1 MKILFFQS
9 LSVRLKL
16 LTALWLVVA
25 LGAISFTLL
34 LSWRMQGA
42 GAAINDMGSL
52 RMQSYRLGL
61 SINGYAPKNT
71 VSQHIEQFEQTLTT
85 LQQGDPLRPLFL
97 PNNQEV
103 KDEMYQLQHNWH
115 NDIKPHF
122 QAALNQQTRVNREK
136 IDQFIVQI
144 DNLTNT
150 IEQIQ
155 SNRLNLLRLF
165 QMSLLVLVL
174 ISAGVVTYLLNLWV
188 LEPLSKLQS
197 GVHSIHNGQFG
208 VQVPIDNVS
217 EFAELDNGFNQM
229 STHLRHLYG
238 NLEQQVAQKTHDL
251 AQQTQTLAT
260 LYDFSKLLSQASN
273 ATEACDDFLAKLTQL
288 IDMQAVSIRLIDFKR
303 QKLDLIAQ
311 IGLPETLQTAHACQQ
326 LDECLCGNAVQS
338 NSWQPIHFHQQKS
351 DEPINEMSCR
361 QLGFHYLRVFQIR
374 YNGQDLGVLTLYFRE
389 EYELGSWEDVINSIC
404 NQLGGAVTN
413 FRLADESRQLAVLQ
427 ERNLMA
433 QGLHDSIAQTLNF
446 LNLQTQMLESSLKAK
461 NEAEIAETLQFIKE
475 GVKECYDDVRELLLN
490 FRTKITRKEFAEA
503 VDTLAQR
510 FRQQT
515 HSDVSVVWRGDGMP
529 LSSEQQLQFIF
540 ILQESLSNIRKHA
553 QADFVKIIF
562 ENHEDFVMSIEDNGH
577 GFDVN
582 LLNSLSGNHV
592 GLGIMRERAL
602 RIHAQFDLQSSPNH
616 GTQIRLILPKSERI
630 LE

>member
-1 MKILFFQS
+1 MVFFRS

-61 SINGYAPKNT
+61 AINGRAPESV
-71 VSQHIEQFEQTLTT
+71 VSQHIEHFEQTLNN
-85 LQQGDPLRPLFL
+85 LQHGDPLRPLFL
-97 PNNQEV
+97 PNNPEIREGMQ
-103 KDEMYQLQHNWH
+103 QLLREWH
-115 NDIKPHF
+115 TNIKPHF
-122 QAALNQQTRVNREK
+122 QAAFQRQTR
-136 IDQFIVQI
+136 IDRDAIEQFINQI
-144 DNLTNT
+144 DHLTYY
-150 IEQIQ
+150 IEQAQ
-155 SNRLNLLRLF
+155 SNHLNLLRLF

-174 ISAGVVTYLLNLWV
+174 ISAAVVTYWLNSWV
-188 LEPLSKLQS
+188 LEPLKDLQM
-197 GVHSIHNGQFG
+197 GVHNVHQGQFG
-208 VQVPIDNVS
+208 VQVPVNNVS

-260 LYDFSKLLSQASN
+260 LYDFSKLLNQAN
-273 ATEACDDFLAKLTQL
+273 HAAEACDDFLAELMKR
-288 IDMQAVSIRLIDFKR
+288 IHAQAASIRLIDFKR

-311 IGLPETLQTAHACQQ
+311 MGLPESLQTAEACQK
-326 LDECLCGNAVQS
+326 LDDCLCGKAVQN

-351 DEPINEMSCR
+351 ATWINEANCR

-374 YNGQDLGVLTLYFRE
+374 YNGQDLGVLTLYFQQEQTLGAWE
-389 EYELGSWEDVINSIC
+389 EVINSLC
-404 NQLGGAVTN
+404 HQLGSTVIN

-461 NEAEIAETLQFIKE
+461 NEAEVAESLQFIKD

-515 HSDVSVVWRGDGMP
+515 HSHVSVTWGGDGVP
-529 LSSEQQLQFIF
+529 LSSEQQLQFLF

-553 QADFVKIIF
+553 QAHDVKISF
-562 ENHEDFVMSIEDNGH
+562 ENHDDFVMSIQDNGR
-577 GFDVN
+577 GFD
-582 LLNSLSGNHV
+582 LNTLDLLSGSHV
-592 GLGIMRERAL
+592 GLGIMRERAG
-602 RIHAQFDLQSSPNH
+602 RINAQFDLQSAPHH
-616 GTQIRLILPKSERI
+616 GTQVRLILPKNERI

>member
-1 MKILFFQS
+1 MKIFFQS

-16 LTALWLVVA
+16 LTALWLLVA

-61 SINGYAPKNT
+61 SINSHAPEHA
-71 VSQHIEQFEQTLTT
+71 VSQHIAQFEHTLNK
-85 LQQGDPLRPLFL
+85 LQRGDPLRPLFL
-97 PNNQEV
+97 PDNQEI
-103 KDEMYQLQHNWH
+103 EQNMNQLQHNWQT
-115 NDIKPHF
+115 DIKPHF
-122 QAALNQQTRVNREK
+122 QAAFHQQTRVNRNK

-144 DNLTNT
+144 DHLTHI
-150 IEQIQ
+150 IEKTQ

-174 ISAGVVTYLLNLWV
+174 ISAGVVTYLLHSWV
-188 LEPLSKLQS
+188 LEPLRKLQT
-197 GVHSIHNGQFG
+197 GVHNIHDGQFG
-208 VQVPIDNVS
+208 VQVPVDDVS
-217 EFAELDNGFNQM
+217 EFAELDHGFNQM
-229 STHLRHLYG
+229 STHLRHLYL
-238 NLEQQVAQKTHDL
+238 NLEQQVAQKTQDL
-251 AQQTQTLAT
+251 EQKTQTLAT
-260 LYDFSKLLSQASN
+260 LYDFSKLFNQVNGVA
-273 ATEACDDFLAKLTQL
+273 EACESFVEKLMQL
-288 IDMQAVSIRLIDFKR
+288 IHPQAASIRLIDLKR

-311 IGLPETLQTAHACQQ
+311 IGLPETLQNAEACQRIE
-326 LDECLCGNAVQS
+326 DCLCGQAVQN
-338 NSWQPIHFHQQKS
+338 NSWQPIHFHQNKTNVL
-351 DEPINEMSCR
+351 INETNCH
-361 QLGFHYLRVFQIR
+361 QFGFHYLRVFQIC
-374 YNGQDLGVLTLYFRE
+374 YNGQDLGVLTLYFDE
-389 EYELGSWEDVINSIC
+389 EHELGAWENVLDSLC
-404 NQLGGAVTN
+404 QQLGGAVSH

-461 NEAEIAETLQFIKE
+461 NETEVAETLQFIKE

-503 VDTLAQR
+503 VGTLAQR

-515 HSDVSVVWRGDGMP
+515 HSDVSVHWRGDGLP
-529 LSSEQQLQFIF
+529 LRSEQQLQFIF

-553 QADFVKIIF
+553 HANEVKITF
-562 ENHEDFVMSIEDNGH
+562 ENHDDFIMTIQDNGR
-577 GFDVN
+577 GFDLNALN
-582 LLNSLSGNHV
+582 LLSGSHV

-602 RIHAQFDLQSSPNH
+602 RIRAQFDLQSKPNC
-616 GTQIRLILPKSERI
+616 GTQIQLILPKSERI